1 MLRRR
6 QGERL
11 PPRAGRASDASLHR
25 AYASHI
31 HTQRFLGAARGEEG
45 GALSVVVWLR
55 YYCVQANA
63 AQSLTKPR
71 KGVRLESKHI
81 VRNKDGIPM
90 AR

>member
-1 MLRRR
+1 MLRCT
-6 QGERL
+6 
-11 PPRAGRASDASLHR
+11 GRTLHTFT
-25 AYASHI
+25 
-31 HTQRFLGAARGEEG
+31 HTQHFLGAARGEEG